1 MRLFR
6 LLAFLSLLFGASA
19 SSLDS
24 RRPDA
29 HPLDARDLP
38 NVCATLTSEDTTAY
52 PSLHSTMGLF
62 GLSSQFNGPLSPSF
76 QTSLIMLTG
85 VCLCQS
91 DVFPFLDEDFGEAFQ
106 NTISPSDLSNLV
118 RKKGH
123 GSLNFPHRVSI

>member
-6 LLAFLSLLFGASA
+6 LLTFLSLLFGASA

-38 NVCATLTSEDTTAY
+38 NVCAKLTSEDTTAY
-52 PSLHSTMGLF
+52 ASFNFIMGLL
-62 GLSSQFNGPLSPSF
+62 GLSSQFNGPLSQSF
-76 QTSLIMLTG
+76 QTSLITLTG
-85 VCLCQS
+85 VCVCQS
-91 DVFPFLDEDFGEAFQ
+91 DIFPFLEEDFGEAFQ

-118 RKKGH
+118 RKRATV
-123 GSLNFPHRVSI
+123 P